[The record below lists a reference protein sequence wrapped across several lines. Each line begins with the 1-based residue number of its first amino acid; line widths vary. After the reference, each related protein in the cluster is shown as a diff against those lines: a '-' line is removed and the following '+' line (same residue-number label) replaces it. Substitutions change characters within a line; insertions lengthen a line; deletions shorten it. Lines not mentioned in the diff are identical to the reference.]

1 MAAKLLLYLSIY
13 GKVNWKAFVLNTLC
27 KGQKKI
33 TVAIFQQINISLEK
47 NHERPILQPIIL

>member
-47 NHERPILQPIIL
+47 KP